1 MLDGLKHQTQTPNIK
16 DHNDKKIQTTK
27 RFKRQKDSNDKKI
40 TTTKRSQLQ
49 KDHKDK
55 KIQTTKRSQRQKDH
69 TINLL
74 TIGCTRHHD
83 FVGFGVGA
91 IHRQHRP

>member
-27 RFKRQKDSNDKKI
+27 RFKRQKDH
-40 TTTKRSQLQ
+40 TTKRSQLQ